1 MKDSKEEK
9 QMRYL
14 YEKADH
20 LHDKCKISTNTIF
33 LLYTIAA
40 SFVIGFAVM
49 TVGALATGHPLG
61 ESLMLIMVGALYISA
76 GLGFFGGVLYLM
88 QALIRENTIK
98 EYEIPLW
105 EVREEIPVPPFCM
118 PLSSA
123 LFCSS
128 RAPFAKLY
136 PCKYIGKR
144 GCFFPI
150 RIV

>member
-88 QALIRENTIK
+88 R
-98 EYEIPLW
+98 
-105 EVREEIPVPPFCM
+105 R
-118 PLSSA
+118 
-123 LFCSS
+123 
-128 RAPFAKLY
+128 
-136 PCKYIGKR
+136 
-144 GCFFPI
+144 
-150 RIV
+150 

>member
-1 MKDSKEEK
+1 MEQVKRPKKPLMFYYTIVLIILILFNIIAMPYIKEKQISYILFTMKDSKEEK

-88 QALIRENTIK
+88 R
-98 EYEIPLW
+98 
-105 EVREEIPVPPFCM
+105 R
-118 PLSSA
+118 
-123 LFCSS
+123 
-128 RAPFAKLY
+128 
-136 PCKYIGKR
+136 
-144 GCFFPI
+144 
-150 RIV
+150 

>member
-1 MKDSKEEK
+1 
-9 QMRYL
+9 MRYL

-61 ESLMLIMVGALYISA
+61 ESLMLIMVERFTSA
-76 GLGFFGGVLYLM
+76 RGLDFSEACVSDA
-88 QALIRENTIK
+88 ALIRENTIK

-105 EVREEIPVPPFCM
+105 EVREEIPVLLFAGPCLPRY
-118 PLSSA
+118 SA
-123 LFCSS
+123 V